1 MTRNHGVLLNRPGSQ
16 EVRSSGAAEW
26 DRDFPILLM
35 AINRPPSMKIS
46 LQGEAWQGRAPARS
60 GLARQMNIAK
70 SKHPPIVREKGRRD
84 VQRRIAQERVPT
96 TDTLG
101 KVRVISEKEH

>member
-1 MTRNHGVLLNRPGSQ
+1 
-16 EVRSSGAAEW
+16 
-26 DRDFPILLM
+26 
-35 AINRPPSMKIS
+35 MKI
-46 LQGEAWQGRAPARS
+46 
-60 GLARQMNIAK
+60 AK
-70 SKHPPIVREKGRRD
+70 PKHPPIAREKGRRD

>member
-1 MTRNHGVLLNRPGSQ
+1 VVGTRSRAIRTRTANEDCKAKTSP
-16 EVRSSGAAEW
+16 
-26 DRDFPILLM
+26 DR
-35 AINRPPSMKIS
+35 
-46 LQGEAWQGRAPARS
+46 AR
-60 GLARQMNIAK
+60 K
-70 SKHPPIVREKGRRD
+70 KGRRD